1 MAKKGAQNVDAF
13 TLSKT
18 TRRVL
23 KDKKTQYTGDPNN
36 RYLKYSTIQIA
47 YTILFTIQMPAI

>member
-1 MAKKGAQNVDAF
+1 MEKKGAQNVGAF
-13 TLSKT
+13 SLSKT

-47 YTILFTIQMPAI
+47 